1 MLPETPGS
9 QEAGGCL
16 PTGLVIGMSLWIL
29 LMTAIYLTVTWV
41 WEQQLFEGSLQLP
54 NVRWLILLIY
64 ALAVI
69 IPSVIIWLAGKR
81 LPNRAFFAAFGLAGG
96 FALFLVPARLA
107 GITDELVTFA
117 LLILGSG
124 LYWILMA
131 VAFPPKPRTKA
142 SWQGWMIALLL
153 GGALA
158 LPWVLW
164 GALGSAW
171 DTVLS
176 LAAAVLFGI
185 TAARILEKVFRRP
198 DSSPARKQV
207 LFPHGLIASLVLL
220 VMVSGLGVNGNQGLL
235 ALSVPLLGWGLA
247 ALYYRQDHEQDW
259 PLVNRPTLAL
269 LVSLAAFWP
278 MAFID
283 PDEMAAVVSL
293 GQGELIQWANLA
305 AFAGL
310 GIGLLGNILLLAARP
325 RFPLRELKAYTW
337 AVVFIWVGVVGL
349 YLGLGQPGLFGER
362 LFVILKDQADLS
374 NAAAISDYSQR
385 RTSVYQLLVAHANTS
400 QSALRQSFDRFGIR
414 YTPYYLENAI
424 EVEAGPLVR
433 LWLMSRP
440 EVSRVLDNPIL
451 RPLPEPVPQSSGG
464 ANAPAD
470 TPWNIKM
477 IGADRVWN
485 ELGATGKGIIVGQSG
500 LGRAGGPSRTR
511 GCLPGTGR
519 PKRLQLVRSLVF
531 HAVTDR
537 YWRPRHAYSGDCI
550 GEEGGCRA
558 RRGVDRLRQP
568 GPQSW
573 KPCLVSGLYAVYA
586 GALSQDGDSFNDGRP
601 EMGAQILN
609 NSWGC
614 PPVEGCDANA
624 LLQAVSALRAA
635 GIFVVASAGN
645 EGEGG
650 CSTVSDPIA
659 LYAQVYSVG
668 AVNSGG
674 ELASFSSRGPVEVD
688 GSGRTKPDISAPGEA
703 VLSAFP
709 GGTYSELSG
718 TSMAGPHVAG
728 VVALMWSANP
738 ALIGEV
744 DRTQQILDE
753 TASPYQGPLP
763 ACVSAGKP
771 NNGVGYGVVN
781 AYEAV
786 RTALE
791 K

>member
-1 MLPETPGS
+1 
-9 QEAGGCL
+9 
-16 PTGLVIGMSLWIL
+16 
-29 LMTAIYLTVTWV
+29 
-41 WEQQLFEGSLQLP
+41 
-54 NVRWLILLIY
+54 
-64 ALAVI
+64 
-69 IPSVIIWLAGKR
+69 
-81 LPNRAFFAAFGLAGG
+81 
-96 FALFLVPARLA
+96 
-107 GITDELVTFA
+107 
-117 LLILGSG
+117 
-124 LYWILMA
+124 
-131 VAFPPKPRTKA
+131 
-142 SWQGWMIALLL
+142 
-153 GGALA
+153 
-158 LPWVLW
+158 
-164 GALGSAW
+164 
-171 DTVLS
+171 
-176 LAAAVLFGI
+176 
-185 TAARILEKVFRRP
+185 
-198 DSSPARKQV
+198 
-207 LFPHGLIASLVLL
+207 
-220 VMVSGLGVNGNQGLL
+220 
-235 ALSVPLLGWGLA
+235 
-247 ALYYRQDHEQDW
+247 
-259 PLVNRPTLAL
+259 
-269 LVSLAAFWP
+269 

-477 IGADRVWN
+477 IGADRVWS
-485 ELGATGKGIIVGQSG
+485 ELGVTGKGIIVGQSDSG
-500 LGRAGGPSRTR
+500 VQGDHPELVDAYRGQGGQNDYNWFDPWYSTQSPTDIGGHGTHTLGTVLGKKVGVAPGAEWI
-511 GCLPGTGR
+511 GCVNLARNLGNPA
-519 PKRLQLVRSLVF
+519 LYL
-531 HAVTDR
+531 
-537 YWRPRHAYSGDCI
+537 DCMQFML
-550 GEEGGCRA
+550 A
-558 RRGVDRLRQP
+558 P
-568 GPQSW
+568 FPQN
-573 KPCLVSGLYAVYA
+573 
-586 GALSQDGDSFNDGRP
+586 GDSFNDGRP